1 MSDFSTSF
9 GRVNRRTVLKGL
21 GCTLGLPLLEA
32 MLPSAGF
39 AAGKATKPPVRMGIV
54 FFPNGAIMPAWKP
67 TETGRDYEM
76 PETLTELES
85 VRGDISIITGLA
97 QDNGRAKGDGPGDH
111 ARSAASFLTGAHPV
125 KTTGANIKVG
135 MSVDQAAALKAG
147 QFTRL
152 PSLELGI
159 ERGRDAGGC
168 DSGYSCAYSNNIS
181 WKTEAT
187 PMAKEINPRAA
198 FERLFGSKEQSA
210 DVAKRN
216 KIRRSILDVV
226 GAQAASLRKD
236 LGQTDQ
242 HKIDEFFTSVRE
254 IELRIERAEKQAAQD
269 PPEFKAPDSVPSDL
283 REHIRLMYDLLAIAF
298 QTDTTRVATF
308 MLANEGSNRSYRNV
322 GVNSGHHELSHH
334 RNEEEKINQIKKIDR
349 FLADEFA
356 RFVKNLKSIKEG
368 SGTLLD
374 NCMILYGSGLSDGN
388 RHRHDDL
395 PVVIAGRAG
404 GTIKAGRHLKTDKE
418 VPMNNLFLS
427 MLDRMDAG
435 IAALGDSSGRLT
447 LLDS

>member
-1 MSDFSTSF
+1 MSEFISTF
-9 GRVNRRTVLKGL
+9 GPVNRRTVLRGL
-21 GCTLGLPLLEA
+21 GCTMALPLLEA
-32 MLPSAGF
+32 MFPRTALSMEEP
-39 AAGKATKPPVRMGIV
+39 KHPVRMGVV
-54 FFPNGAIMPAWKP
+54 FFPNGAIMSAWTP
-67 TETGRDYEM
+67 RRSGTNFEM
-76 PETLTELES
+76 PETLASLEPL
-85 VRGDISIITGLA
+85 REHITIISGLA

-125 KTTGANIKVG
+125 KTSGANIRVG
-135 MSVDQAAALKAG
+135 ISVDQVAAQKTG

-181 WKTEAT
+181 WKSEST
-187 PMAKEINPRAA
+187 PMAKEINPRAV
-198 FERLFGSKEQSA
+198 FERMFGNKEQNA
-210 DVAKRN
+210 ETARRN
-216 KIRRSILDVV
+216 KIRRSILDLV
-226 GAQAASLRKD
+226 GEQANSLRKD

-242 HKIDEFFTSVRE
+242 HKLDEYFTSVRE
-254 IELRIERAEKQAAQD
+254 IELRIERAEKVTQQ
-269 PPEFKAPDSVPSDL
+269 EAPDIRMPESVPSDL

-308 MLANEGSNRSYRNV
+308 MLANEGSNRAYRMV

-334 RNEEEKINQIKKIDR
+334 RNEQDKIDQIKKIDR

-356 RFVKNLKSIKEG
+356 RFVTNLSKIKEG

-374 NCMILYGSGLSDGN
+374 NSMILYSSGLSDGN

-395 PVVIAGRAG
+395 PVVLAGRAG
-404 GTIKAGRHLKTDKE
+404 GTIKAGRHIRTYRE
-418 VPMNNLFLS
+418 TPMNNLFLS

-435 IAALGDSSGRLT
+435 VASLGDSSGRFT
-447 LLDS
+447 PIDS